1 MNTSPIGNLLEK
13 FGGLK
18 VLIIGDVM
26 LDSYIWGKVSRISPE
41 APVPVVMHSHAEN
54 RLGGAANVALNVQSL
69 GALPVMCSVIG
80 DDENGHAFKSLI
92 RKLGMPEEG
101 LIESSSRITTSKT
114 RIIAGHQQL
123 LRLDKE
129 TDQYID
135 DETESL
141 LWQRIQ
147 ALVNQNNI
155 ASIVFQD
162 YDKGVITP
170 GLIEK
175 VISLGNAW
183 KIPTLVDPKKRNFS
197 HYRNATL
204 FKPNFKELTE
214 GLNLEIDK
222 TDYAAVHAAARE
234 LQEKAGFSMVM
245 ITLSEHGMLVSS
257 GNDYQVVPTQARDV
271 ADVSGAGDTVI
282 AMASLCLAIRM
293 NIGSMAVLANLAA
306 GLVCEKVGVV
316 PIEKEWLMK
325 FNDLII

>member
-1 MNTSPIGNLLEK
+1 LNTSPIGNLLEK
-13 FGGLK
+13 FGELK
-18 VLIIGDVM
+18 VLIVGDVM

-92 RKLGMPEEG
+92 RELGMPEEG

-214 GLNLEIDK
+214 GLNLDIDK

-325 FNDLII
+325 FNDLVI